1 MDEGYTLE
9 DYTELIIER
18 DRLAKEAEQYHISY
32 VKRFGALVEKCFFLK
47 IECIRCKKIIS
58 EFLKLLNRG
67 ETAGSVTLEELKQLV
82 SGEMKEYDEQLKSI
96 SAIRKLKSTVTAYE
110 LAQIKKIYHKVAT
123 RIHPDINPQLFGNE
137 EVKQLWEDITL
148 AYKGNNLERMKELE
162 AVASAVIAKYC
173 DDVVAV
179 VIGDIDDKVR
189 KVKEQIENIKSTD
202 PYQYKFLLEDE
213 EMCAETEKRLQSEI
227 DNYQAYLDELQIQM
241 EAMGIK

>member
-1 MDEGYTLE
+1 M
-9 DYTELIIER
+9 
-18 DRLAKEAEQYHISY
+18 
-32 VKRFGALVEKCFFLK
+32 
-47 IECIRCKKIIS
+47 IS

-123 RIHPDINPQLFGNE
+123 RIHPDINPQLFGHE
-137 EVKQLWEDITL
+137 EVKQLWEDLTL

-179 VIGDIDDKVR
+179 VIGDIYDKVR
-189 KVKEQIENIKSTD
+189 KVKEQIETIKSTY

-213 EMCAETEKRLQSEI
+213 EMCAETEARLQTEI
-227 DNYQAYLDELQIQM
+227 DNYQAYLDDLHIQM
-241 EAMGIK
+241 DDMGIK